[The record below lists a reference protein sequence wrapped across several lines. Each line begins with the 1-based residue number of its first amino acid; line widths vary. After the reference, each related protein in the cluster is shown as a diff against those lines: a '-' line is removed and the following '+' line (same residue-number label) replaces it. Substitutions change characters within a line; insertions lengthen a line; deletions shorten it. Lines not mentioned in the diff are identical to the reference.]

1 MLDRVLRDNYKYVQC
16 CLLCLIDGIL
26 EIVPTIFQ
34 TVAEELSILI
44 QNGGQQMPR
53 V

>member
-1 MLDRVLRDNYKYVQC
+1 VQC

-34 TVAEELSILI
+34 TVAEELAVHVQS
-44 QNGGQQMPR
+44 NGIK
-53 V
+53 